1 MEELDGL
8 PNLRSRTVSDR
19 HIFANEEGR
28 FFKGQHDLL
37 SRIGS
42 NELSDQE
49 LKFLQKR
56 HLIKSSKLVKHA
68 SLFAQAR
75 RKTNVEGLEYL
86 ILVPTLRCNL
96 ACSYCQ
102 VSRANENA
110 EGYDWDEAT
119 LGQITGFIKQFSGR
133 SLKIEF
139 QGGEPTLRPDLIS
152 AVLDAGS
159 HIPDMTAVICT
170 NLQRLDEEILTIF
183 NRENVQISTSLDG
196 SLITHKAQRTQDDAS
211 TSQFERNLSLVLKRY
226 GPGKISALPTVN
238 PNDPPEIDSLVEAF
252 VSRGFMS
259 IYLRPINYQGFAR
272 KQHPESIEQSGH
284 WGAYYSKF
292 IHRLIAR
299 NWDNRDQVIEETY
312 FSHCLNRIFKPGL
325 DRHVDL
331 RSPNPVGVDYIV
343 VDFDGKI
350 YPTDEARM
358 LSRSGIIDLTIGD
371 IATGWDSPERRALNE
386 ASTNADDPDCQN
398 CVYQPYCGRDIIDDI
413 SRYGRIDL
421 RRHET
426 NFCKRHMSIFDLAFS
441 LIYSNED
448 AVQYSLRHWLGL
460 SGDSIT
466 LGESI

>member
-1 MEELDGL
+1 MNELGGL
-8 PNLRSRTVSDR
+8 SNLRFRNVSDR
-19 HIFANEEGR
+19 NIFANEEGR
-28 FFKGQHDLL
+28 FFEGQHDLL
-37 SRIGS
+37 DRIGS
-42 NELSDQE
+42 KELSDRE

-56 HLIKSSKLVKHA
+56 HFIKNNQLEKHA

-75 RKTNVEGLEYL
+75 RMTTVEDLEYL

-110 EGYDWDEAT
+110 EGYDWDDAT
-119 LGQITGFIKQFSGR
+119 LGHVTDLIRQFSGR

-139 QGGEPTLRPDLIS
+139 QGGEPTLRPDLIR
-152 AVLDAGS
+152 AVIEAGS
-159 HIPDMTAVICT
+159 HIPDMTVVICT

-196 SLITHKAQRTQDDAS
+196 SLITHQAQRTQDDAS
-211 TSQFERNLSLVLKRY
+211 TSQFETNLSFVLKRY
-226 GPGKISALPTVN
+226 GSRKISALPTVN

-252 VSRGFMS
+252 VSRGFTS

-272 KQHPESIEQSGH
+272 KQHPDSIEQSDR
-284 WGAYYSKF
+284 WSAYYSKF
-292 IHRLIAR
+292 IDQLIVR
-299 NWDNRDQVIEETY
+299 NWENRDMVIEETY

-331 RSPNPVGVDYIV
+331 RSPNPVGVDYVV

-421 RRHET
+421 PRHET
-426 NFCKRHMSIFDLAFS
+426 NFCKRHLGIFDLAFS
-441 LIYSNED
+441 LIYSNDD

-460 SGDSIT
+460 SGDSII